1 MSVSTYLLFKNN
13 LKTTPIWKNWKKIPL
28 NGKTLVLRRSKNC
41 FQKGVQTLDW
51 CRWMPSKIKV
61 WRTTVDCCWQISEWP
76 VHVYSFDVVEIET
89 KETWRWFLNL
99 LFKDI
104 GDVETNKWVFISD
117 QQKVKK
123 LYTLIV
129 LYYVVD
135 IFWII
140 FMSYFMCRDYNK
152 FFWNFQPR

>member
-1 MSVSTYLLFKNN
+1 MVKLLCLEGPKTAFKKACKPLIGVDECHLKSKFGGQLLIVVGRDSNDQYMSIDFA
-13 LKTTPIWKNWKKIPL
+13 
-28 NGKTLVLRRSKNC
+28 
-41 FQKGVQTLDW
+41 
-51 CRWMPSKIKV
+51 
-61 WRTTVDCCWQISEWP
+61 
-76 VHVYSFDVVEIET
+76 VVEIET

-104 GDVETNKWVFISD
+104 GDVETNQWVFIND

-129 LYYVVD
+129 LYYVAD